1 MIGKVFSRYLYCTVL
16 SIVGSTILKLN
27 LCANKITWLYWYSGR
42 VCMLAVLHLILA
54 SSCSC
59 NNSF

>member
-27 LCANKITWLYWYSGR
+27 LSANKITRLYWYSGR

-54 SSCSC
+54 SRCSW